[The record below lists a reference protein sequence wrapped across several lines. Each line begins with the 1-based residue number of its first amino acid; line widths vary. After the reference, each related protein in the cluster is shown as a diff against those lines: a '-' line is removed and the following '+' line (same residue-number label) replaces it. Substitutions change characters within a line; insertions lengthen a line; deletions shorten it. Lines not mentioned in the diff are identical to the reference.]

1 MKRKVD
7 DEVSVLDKFL
17 KKQKICKKRCR
28 EEEIT
33 DIVPIFKK
41 LKINEQTDE
50 EKYKQYKRDIL
61 LYT

>member
-7 DEVSVLDKFL
+7 DKISVMDNFL
-17 KKQKICKKRCR
+17 KKQKICRKRCR
-28 EEEIT
+28 EEEII
-33 DIVPIFKK
+33 DIVPNFKK